1 MAESEVRRREGVPA
15 KSEPESFDLI
25 WDEARDHVFPWGRK
39 FAQRARTA
47 QAASIAFAFAVT
59 VVWVLGILGHLRP
72 AVVIGW
78 WTAWSVFE
86 LVVRVNCKPWF
97 RQGPLLR
104 RMRRMRRPASRI
116 QLAFYVLTKNVL
128 IGALLFLVMS
138 MVSGVPD

>member
-1 MAESEVRRREGVPA
+1 MAESEVRRREGVPD

-39 FAQRARTA
+39 FAQRARAA
-47 QAASIAFAFAVT
+47 QAASIAFAVT

-72 AVVIGW
+72 LVVIGW

-86 LVVRVNCKPWF
+86 LVVRLKCKPWV

-104 RMRRMRRPASRI
+104 RMRRPATNVQMAS
-116 QLAFYVLTKNVL
+116 YVLTKNIL
-128 IGALLFLVMS
+128 IGALLFLIMS
-138 MVSGVPD
+138 MVGGVP

>member
-1 MAESEVRRREGVPA
+1 MAESEVRRREGVPD

-39 FAQRARTA
+39 FAQRARAA

-72 AVVIGW
+72 LVVIGW

-86 LVVRVNCKPWF
+86 LVVRLKCKPWV
-97 RQGPLLR
+97 RQGPLLS
-104 RMRRMRRPASRI
+104 RMRRPATSV
-116 QLAFYVLTKNVL
+116 QMAFYVLTKNVL
-128 IGALLFLVMS
+128 IGALLFLIMS
-138 MVSGVPD
+138 MAGGVT

>member
-1 MAESEVRRREGVPA
+1 MSESEVRRREGVPA

-39 FAQRARTA
+39 FSQRARAA
-47 QAASIAFAFAVT
+47 QAVCIAFAFAVT

-72 AVVIGW
+72 LVVIGW
-78 WTAWSVFE
+78 WTAWSAFE
-86 LVVRVNCKPWF
+86 LVVRLNCKPWF

-104 RMRRMRRPASRI
+104 RMRRPATSV
-116 QLAFYVLTKNVL
+116 QLGFYVLTKNVL

-138 MVSGVPD
+138 MVGRAP